1 MIKASNA
8 TLQVKHRHGRYGT
21 FSVADL
27 ITDFGQ
33 FKVKDA
39 LLDQFE
45 EGNYQAN
52 VWIDEI
58 YLGYYSA
65 YGRGV
70 NEIRARLH
78 DLQVLDEDQ
87 RPAEPEQDIDPIE
100 EAQAQ
105 AQAVAAVAQPQQAE
119 TQPDADVSQ
128 DVQPKAAAQT
138 ASAPDTDKRQA
149 KVSRWDKF
157 KRKAKDAAPEQA
169 AQAVQPEAGSI
180 YDDDA
185 LAAIET
191 LQPVKLDPTVDR
203 ALLRQQTAGLKKLG
217 YKFNSREQ
225 MWFAAET
232 STAEVPA

>member
-8 TLQVKHRHGRYGT
+8 TLQVKHRNGRYGT

-27 ITDFGQ
+27 LTDFGQ
-33 FKVKDA
+33 FKVKDPV
-39 LLDQFE
+39 LDQFE
-45 EGNYQAN
+45 EGEYKAD

-58 YLGYYSA
+58 YLGYYTA

-100 EAQAQ
+100 EAEALTQ
-105 AQAVAAVAQPQQAE
+105 VAAVAAPTQQE
-119 TQPDADVSQ
+119 TQTDATSGRV
-128 DVQPKAAAQT
+128 VQPREAVD
-138 ASAPDTDKRQA
+138 ASRD
-149 KVSRWDKF
+149 SRWDKF
-157 KRKAKDAAPEQA
+157 KRKIAKAEAAPEPVA
-169 AQAVQPEAGSI
+169 RNAQQESDSI
-180 YDDDA
+180 YDDAA
-185 LAAIET
+185 LAAIEQ
-191 LQPVKLDPTVDR
+191 LEPVKLDPTVDR
-203 ALLRQQTAGLKKLG
+203 ALLRRQTAGLKELG

-232 STAEVPA
+232 STAGVPVQG